1 MQVLFQWNDLK
12 SLSPTNAVKICAMN
26 VQNRPFATNDH
37 LVQNP
42 PCWRASSLLFSHR
55 DVKTKRPQPVLPFVI
70 ISQCG
75 NNNKLTLQLGRFCT
89 MWSFVAKGQLKYEK
103 PPVQCGPYLTPP
115 SSPDQRWVTLLS
127 RSARF
132 SAFALC
138 FANTAVVSRRKNSLR

>member
-75 NNNKLTLQLGRFCT
+75 NNNKLALQHGGFCT
-89 MWSFVAKGQLKYEK
+89 TWLFHLIVAKGLFAEFI
-103 PPVQCGPYLTPP
+103 
-115 SSPDQRWVTLLS
+115 STLENFDVYPLGFCYFWEL
-127 RSARF
+127 RGWEGRKRF
-132 SAFALC
+132 CQVYKFQDS
-138 FANTAVVSRRKNSLR
+138 TMWGV

>member
-55 DVKTKRPQPVLPFVI
+55 DVKTKRPQPDLPFVI

-75 NNNKLTLQLGRFCT
+75 NNNKLTLQHSRFQY
-89 MWSFVAKGQLKYEK
+89 MWSFVAKGLLKYEK
-103 PPVQCGPYLTPP
+103 PFVQCRPYLTPLL
-115 SSPDQRWVTLLS
+115 SGHRWVTLLS